1 MIRVDL
7 CRSAS
12 HSSLRLCVKFSRR
25 IGLVLVALPALLLV
39 LEAGYFAWVLTGDKP
54 LHKADLIVAFEGGY
68 DRVRTA
74 YSLVDQ
80 SYAPNLLISP
90 ATEKKLW
97 AYEKRFHPS
106 QPYARIMEEKSRTTL
121 ENAVYTKRIL
131 DDNGFRSAILVTSWN
146 HMPRSYFLLKAMT
159 GGSEVIQ
166 PHPIATENV
175 DQINWYRYR
184 LGWKMIYN
192 EMVEFW
198 ESLIEF
204 AKYKITGEISD
215 HAPGESGLAA
225 FLKQVLLFKIDH
237 KSLQ

>member
-1 MIRVDL
+1 VIRVDL

-74 YSLVDQ
+74 YHLVDQ

-97 AYEKRFHPS
+97 VYEKRFQPS

-121 ENAVYTKRIL
+121 QNAVYTQHIL
-131 DDNGFRSAILVTSWN
+131 EDNGFRSAILVTSWN